1 MVKTFLNSQLNVV
14 FKKPQQLK
22 TAAITSTLTQYQF
35 RNYAFSFK
43 KRTGRIEIS
52 VKLHRQS

>member
-14 FKKPQQLK
+14 FKKPQQRVFLFK

-35 RNYAFSFK
+35 RNYAFSLK
-43 KRTGRIEIS
+43 KEQEELKFR
-52 VKLHRQS
+52 